1 MRKLLQNIINKLRGK
16 QSLDKLI
23 SRGLTVGK
31 NFKQMDGCIID
42 PSHCWHIQI
51 GDDVTLAPRV
61 HILAHDASTK
71 TFLGYTKVGNVKIG
85 NRVFIGAG
93 TIVLPG
99 VIIGDDVVIGAG
111 SVVSKSADS
120 GFVYAGIPAKKICSI
135 EEYLE
140 KEKKHMNSG
149 NVFDE
154 SFTMRKEI
162 TTEQKQILIDACDK
176 NSEIYVE

>member
-1 MRKLLQNIINKLRGK
+1 
-16 QSLDKLI
+16 
-23 SRGLTVGK
+23 
-31 NFKQMDGCIID
+31 
-42 PSHCWHIQI
+42 
-51 GDDVTLAPRV
+51 
-61 HILAHDASTK
+61 
-71 TFLGYTKVGNVKIG
+71 
-85 NRVFIGAG
+85 
-93 TIVLPG
+93 
-99 VIIGDDVVIGAG
+99 VVIGAG

-162 TTEQKQILIDACDK
+162 TAEQKKILIDACDK
-176 NSEIYVE
+176 NSKIYVE